1 MDSAEILLFWQG
13 NQIIRNMKNGFFGH
27 PSGLSTLFFTEMWER
42 FSYYGMRALLVLYL
56 SAQLIDGGMGLSI
69 AEASAIYGL
78 YTAFVYLMALPGGWI
93 ADNILGQRKTV
104 FYGGIV
110 IAAGHFTMAIP
121 NNTAFFIGLIL
132 VILGTGLLKP
142 NISTMVG
149 DLYPEG
155 GARRDAGFSVFYM
168 GINLGAF
175 LGPLL
180 CGYFAEKV
188 DWHMGFG
195 LAGVGMVLGLIQ
207 YQLTG
212 KNLGEIGLVP
222 KAKEEQLSTSDASE
236 PIAQNKLFGWIIA
249 GALILAIIVFQLVG
263 FIDLTTF
270 QGFAEATG
278 FIIISIVIA
287 YFSYLFLAGG
297 LTIPEKKKVA
307 VILILFFAAALFWS
321 GFEQAGSSLNLFAK
335 YFTDLNFGGWSMPAS
350 WFQSVNSFFII
361 TLAPLF
367 GLLWIRLSQRNLE
380 PSSPMKFAFGLILL
394 GLGFLAMVG
403 ASNIVVNGLSN
414 GVKAGSFWLILTY
427 FLHTTGELA
436 LSPVGLSTTTKLAP
450 KRYVGQMMGIWFVGT
465 AFGNLIAGLA
475 AGRFDFSL
483 FDKTDKALGALEGA
497 EKVDDVLLEKID
509 ASVLEK
515 IDPQLVERGDLEG
528 MRQSVESLLASVS
541 TESLPE
547 LPNLFMSIFLIAAGG
562 GLVLFVFSP
571 LVKRWM
577 GDVH

>member
-1 MDSAEILLFWQG
+1 
-13 NQIIRNMKNGFFGH
+13 MKNTFFGH
-27 PSGLSTLFFTEMWER
+27 PTGLSTLFFTEMWER

-56 SAQLIDGGMGLSI
+56 STSIIEGGMGLSI

-78 YTAFVYLMALPGGWI
+78 YTAFVYLTALPGGWV

-104 FYGGIV
+104 WYGGII

-121 NNTAFFIGLIL
+121 NDTAFFIGLIL
-132 VILGTGLLKP
+132 VIIGTGLLKP

-195 LAGVGMVLGLIQ
+195 LAGIGMVLGLIQ
-207 YQLTG
+207 YRLSG
-212 KNLGEIGLVP
+212 KYLGDIGMEAKANEKDDDLVNGNP
-222 KAKEEQLSTSDASE
+222 KSNRL
-236 PIAQNKLFGWIIA
+236 LGGIIA
-249 GALILAIIVFQLVG
+249 AVLIVALFVFQLAG
-263 FIDLTTF
+263 YIDVTTF
-270 QGFAEATG
+270 QGFAQAMG
-278 FIIISIVIA
+278 FIIISVVIA
-287 YFSYLFLAGG
+287 YFLYLFLAGG
-297 LTIPEKKKVA
+297 LTTPEKKKVA
-307 VILILFFAAALFWS
+307 VILVLFFAAALFWS

-335 YFTDLNFGGWSMPAS
+335 YFTGLSFGSFTLPAS

-367 GLLWIRLSQRNLE
+367 GLMWIRLSQRNLE
-380 PSSPMKFAFGLILL
+380 PSSPLKFAFGLILL

-403 ASNIVVNGLSN
+403 AANVVANGLTD
-414 GVKAGSFWLILTY
+414 GIKASPFWLILTY

-483 FDKTDKALGALEGA
+483 FDNTDKALGALNSA
-497 EKVDDVLLEKID
+497 NQVDEKLLEKID
-509 ASVLEK
+509 PSVLAQ
-515 IDPQLVERGDLEG
+515 IDNQLVQNKDLEG
-528 MRQSVESLLASVS
+528 MRQSVSELLENVAVN
-541 TESLPE
+541 SLPE
-547 LPNLFMSIFLIAAGG
+547 LPNLFWSIFLITAGG
-562 GLVLFVFSP
+562 GLVLLVFSP
-571 LVKRWM
+571 LVRKWM